1 MNYKQKIIDIIESDR
16 RRMKALKAVK
26 SLGLPDCLVAA
37 GFVRNAVWDLLYG
50 VETPL
55 KDIDVIYFCESDIS
69 EKRDLSLEHQLFELE
84 PDFPWSV
91 KNQARM
97 HIRNGDAPYQNSL
110 DAMSYWP
117 EKQTAVGAYLNSV
130 NDLEIISSFNLSL
143 LFNGEIEY
151 NPARS
156 LDVFNK
162 RVGSK
167 EWLSHWPLL
176 QVKVGSL

>member
-1 MNYKQKIIDIIESDR
+1 
-16 RRMKALKAVK
+16 MKVLNAVQ
-26 SLGLPDCLVAA
+26 SIGLPDGIVAA
-37 GFVRNAVWDLLYG
+37 GFVRNAVWDFLYG
-50 VETPL
+50 IETPL
-55 KDIDVIYFCESDIS
+55 NDIDVIYFCESDIS
-69 EKRDLSLEHQLFELE
+69 EEKDLMLEHQLFELE

-97 HIRNGDAPYQNSL
+97 HIRNGDAPYKHCLN
-110 DAMSYWP
+110 AMNFWP
-117 EKQTAVGAYLNSV
+117 EKQTAVGAYLNPL

-162 RVGSK
+162 RVTSK
-167 EWLSHWPLL
+167 KWLTNWPLL
-176 QVKVGSL
+176 KVKTSTLCTQ